1 MYASIKDYITK
12 VVSSMLLSTSY
23 TRAQEQTF
31 ALFREETMYQ
41 DFVPICDGNQ
51 STGNWGSYS

>member
-1 MYASIKDYITK
+1 
-12 VVSSMLLSTSY
+12 MLLSTSY